1 MYPNGTVP
9 TGPGRYMED
18 ERHSTRRLGKMKSKM
33 IMASLLAILMV
44 VTVVPMTFSE
54 DSDALTGDSNISL
67 NAQHVSLYTDSPAQS
82 SFVFTVDLTHST
94 SQSTDVTWT
103 TNAIGTPQA
112 TVQLSA
118 TTGNSITVTGTG
130 AGTIEIVATVDS
142 QNYAS
147 AVVAVQTGYAP
158 ATSFTFYIQVDPAV
172 SNYYSNIIIPSNT
185 SISALNAGI
194 TMTVTKAQVEARYGT
209 GTTFNALNAFNCAI
223 AAQNELIDQ
232 MEFDEGDEP
241 VYWQANI
248 SSSGWFNSFLNLASY
263 PGDNGSW
270 IYWAQYH
277 AVQNGNTTEWA
288 FNNYG
293 FYDIATEDYSTLGL
307 IFWASPATMDVPD
320 YPFIVPTP

>member
-1 MYPNGTVP
+1 
-9 TGPGRYMED
+9 
-18 ERHSTRRLGKMKSKM
+18 MKSK
-33 IMASLLAILMV
+33 IIVASLLAILMV
-44 VTVVPMTFSE
+44 VTVMPMNWSE
-54 DSDALTGDSNISL
+54 DSDALTGNSNISL
-67 NAQHVSLYTDSPAQS
+67 NEQHVNLYTDSPTQS
-82 SFVFTVDLTHST
+82 SFVFTVDLTNST
-94 SQSTDVTWT
+94 SQSTTVNWS
-103 TNAIGTPQA
+103 TNVIGTPTA
-112 TVQLSA
+112 TVDITP
-118 TTGNSITVTGTG
+118 TTGTSVTVTGTG

-142 QNYAS
+142 ENYAS

-172 SNYYSNIIIPSNT
+172 SSYYNNSIIIPSNT
-185 SISALNAGI
+185 SLASLNAGI

-223 AAQNELIDQ
+223 AAQNELINQ
-232 MEFDEGDEP
+232 MEFDEGDGP

-248 SSSGWFNSFLNLASY
+248 SSYGWFNSFLNLASY

-277 AVQNGNTTEWA
+277 AVQNGNNTVWA

-307 IFWASPATMDVPD
+307 IFWASPANMGVPN
-320 YPFIVPTP
+320 YPFIGSTS

>member
-1 MYPNGTVP
+1 
-9 TGPGRYMED
+9 
-18 ERHSTRRLGKMKSKM
+18 MKSKM

-67 NAQHVSLYTDSPAQS
+67 NAQHVNLYTDSPTQS
-82 SFVFTVDLTHST
+82 SFEFTVDLTHST

-172 SNYYSNIIIPSNT
+172 SSYYSNIIIPSNT

-209 GTTFNALNAFNCAI
+209 GTTFNALNALNCAL
-223 AAQNELIDQ
+223 AAQNDIIDQ
-232 MEFDEGDEP
+232 TITDPDAR
-241 VYWQANI
+241 VYWQSNI
-248 SSSGWFNSFLNLASY
+248 SAYGWINTFLGLGSY
-263 PGDNGSW
+263 PGPSGSW

-277 AVQNGNTTEWA
+277 GVYDDDDEEWSWA

-293 FYDIATEDYSTLGL
+293 LYDITTDEYENFGL
-307 IFWASPATMDVPD
+307 IFWASPATMDVPA
-320 YPFIVPTP
+320 YPFIEPTA

>member
-1 MYPNGTVP
+1 
-9 TGPGRYMED
+9 
-18 ERHSTRRLGKMKSKM
+18 MKSKM

-158 ATSFTFYIQVDPAV
+158 ATEFNFYIKIDTAASAYTSTLVV
-172 SNYYSNIIIPSNT
+172 PSNVT
-185 SISALNAGI
+185 LSDLNTGFWL
-194 TMTVTKAQVEARYGT
+194 TVTAQDVEDRYGPNA
-209 GTTFNALNAFNCAI
+209 TFNALNAFKCAM
-223 AAQNELIDQ
+223 ATENETID
-232 MEFDEGDEP
+232 DLGLTNP
-241 VYWQANI
+241 VYWDYSVSDQ
-248 SSSGWFNSFLNLASY
+248 GWSHSFLGLSSY
-263 PGDNGSW
+263 SGNDGYW

-277 AVQNGNTTEWA
+277 GVESNTGTWGWE

-293 FYDIATEDYSTLGL
+293 FYDINTEDYTYLGM
-307 IFWASPATMDVPD
+307 IFWPSPPSTA
-320 YPFIVPTP
+320 VPTPFPAVPLILTIVMLKDITLVRSS